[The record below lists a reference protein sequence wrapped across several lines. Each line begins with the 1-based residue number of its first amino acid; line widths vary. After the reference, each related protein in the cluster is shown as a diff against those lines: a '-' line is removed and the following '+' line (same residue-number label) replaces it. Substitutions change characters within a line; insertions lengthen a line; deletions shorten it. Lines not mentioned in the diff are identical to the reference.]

1 MRFFN
6 NMKLRN
12 KLFLLVGILLLA
24 LIGLGIY
31 TLSTINQVAQ
41 GGDLIYHVNL
51 RGVESA
57 LSAKT
62 IFLSLSTAAYQNLT
76 AQTLQ
81 EKQNYETTLYTEL
94 EKLKDQL
101 TAGLT
106 IMIDPSS
113 QELLHGMQK
122 DLQDYQEYLPVFFD
136 HSNSYR
142 MSEAQNI
149 AAIGLQPYRLAAL
162 DKMDQLVA
170 LQGAQAEDQN
180 AQNNNLKLAARRN
193 VLLIIAILT
202 IVALLLALV
211 IVRVIV
217 LSIRQVQGVAEALAE
232 GDLSKSVLTE
242 STDEVGLMAVAINQ
256 AIVNLRSLVGEVATV
271 SEQVASASEEL
282 SASSQEVGQA
292 TQQVADTIGQLAKGA
307 DVQAKSA
314 MEASSLV
321 ENMGQEITQVNT
333 LTDQMVTDAG
343 EAVQVGEE
351 GKRSLEQTVQ
361 QMDAI
366 KEKAAQTGAAV
377 ADLGV
382 MSQQIG
388 QIVEVITGI
397 ADQTNLL
404 ALNAAI
410 EAARAG
416 EQGRGFAVVA
426 EEVRKLAEQSR
437 QAAGEIAGLI
447 QQIQDKTAAAVVIMA
462 DGESEV
468 EAGTVVLAS
477 TSDAF
482 TSIEE
487 AVQRV
492 VTRIQAVSAATELLA
507 TQSEQVV
514 QAVEAIAAVTEEAAA
529 GTQEVSASSEEQSAS
544 VEEIAASAE
553 SLAEMA
559 EELNQTIAKFQL

>member
-1 MRFFN
+1 M
-6 NMKLRN
+6 
-12 KLFLLVGILLLA
+12 
-24 LIGLGIY
+24 
-31 TLSTINQVAQ
+31 
-41 GGDLIYHVNL
+41 
-51 RGVESA
+51 
-57 LSAKT
+57 
-62 IFLSLSTAAYQNLT
+62 
-76 AQTLQ
+76 
-81 EKQNYETTLYTEL
+81 
-94 EKLKDQL
+94 
-101 TAGLT
+101 
-106 IMIDPSS
+106 
-113 QELLHGMQK
+113 
-122 DLQDYQEYLPVFFD
+122 
-136 HSNSYR
+136 
-142 MSEAQNI
+142 
-149 AAIGLQPYRLAAL
+149 
-162 DKMDQLVA
+162 
-170 LQGAQAEDQN
+170 
-180 AQNNNLKLAARRN
+180 
-193 VLLIIAILT
+193 
-202 IVALLLALV
+202 
-211 IVRVIV
+211 
-217 LSIRQVQGVAEALAE
+217 
-232 GDLSKSVLTE
+232 
-242 STDEVGLMAVAINQ
+242 
-256 AIVNLRSLVGEVATV
+256 
-271 SEQVASASEEL
+271 
-282 SASSQEVGQA
+282 
-292 TQQVADTIGQLAKGA
+292 AKGA